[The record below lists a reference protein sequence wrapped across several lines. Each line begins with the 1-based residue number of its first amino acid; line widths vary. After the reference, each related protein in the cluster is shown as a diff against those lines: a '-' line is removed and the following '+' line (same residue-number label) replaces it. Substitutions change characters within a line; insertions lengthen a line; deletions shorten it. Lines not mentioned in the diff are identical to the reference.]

1 MDQRDAPAS
10 VSPEAPS
17 PDVAKA
23 YLDGIGAVEK
33 RRDERIDRRAMGWL
47 DIVSGAVLGAYVTLA
62 LSMLRGEAGAT
73 FPLLLVAMGLWIQ
86 LSAGLQE
93 RNGAQR
99 RPTGYSWWGWSA
111 LIVVLVVG
119 FAAMFVLRLLDAQ
132 IPEPFF
138 FVPGAIA
145 FVAFLSRGIRQLAL
159 ARGSSGVS
167 RRAHRSL
174 SRVES
179 TGTAVIGLMM
189 GAAIFVAAV
198 PNDFVSAVATM
209 IPLLGL
215 VVWILS
221 YSKPWGLP
229 SIGAAWRWPHWALM
243 AASAIVLVMVI
254 ASPTLLGPATWIA
267 AGGVG
272 AIIAVLFVVLER
284 RGERVGEHA

>member
-10 VSPEAPS
+10 VPPEPPS
-17 PDVAKA
+17 PAVAQA
-23 YLDGIGAVEK
+23 YLDGIGTVEQ
-33 RRDERIDRRAMGWL
+33 RRDDRIDRRAMGWL
-47 DIVSGAVLGAYVTLA
+47 DIVSGAILGAYVTLA
-62 LSMLRGEAGAT
+62 LSMLRGEAGST
-73 FPLLLVAMGLWIQ
+73 FLLLLVAMGLWIQ

-93 RNGAQR
+93 QNGAQR

-111 LIVVLVVG
+111 LIVVLVSC

-138 FVPGAIA
+138 FVPGIIA
-145 FVAFLSRGIRQLAL
+145 FVVFLARGVRQLTR

-167 RRAHRSL
+167 RRAHRSFT
-174 SRVES
+174 RAES

-189 GAAIFVAAV
+189 GAAIVVAAV

-209 IPLLGL
+209 VLLLGL

-243 AASAIVLVMVI
+243 AVSAVVLVMAI
-254 ASPTLLGPATWIA
+254 AFPTLLGPATWIA
-267 AGGVG
+267 ASGVG
-272 AIIAVLFVVLER
+272 AIVTVLFVVLGR
-284 RGERVGEHA
+284 RGERIGEHA